1 MTEFNIGCCLLAIA
15 ILFTQVFRVVRSHRR
30 HQQHI
35 RLLERLM
42 VLRERRK
49 PL

>member
-1 MTEFNIGCCLLAIA
+1 MTEFNIGCCILAIA
-15 ILFTQVFRVVRSHRR
+15 ILFTQVFRVIRSHRR
-30 HQQHI
+30 HQRTE

-49 PL
+49 P